1 MDRCSGFQAILENSI
16 SLGRNSGRKNRA
28 LAKKWG
34 LVCRFLVVS
43 LLIPAAR
50 SLGSMSGI
58 APTYPEARICG
69 IVPGLAGSIISC
81 AGSNNSASPPL
92 SYGDASFVGISG
104 GNGFFCALREW
115 TRQPFCWDAMN
126 FSSRSRLSSASY
138 SQIAVGDS
146 HVCGIRSI
154 DGGVD
159 CWRGIGIAAPTN
171 LANLTSI
178 TSGSNFSCGIVASN
192 GSVVCWGDESIQRRF
207 QPSQGSFSSVQA
219 GGQHVCGLYSSFGT
233 VSYCWGDN
241 TYGQLDFPPSVEFF
255 AFALGQRHSCGLDR
269 STRQALCWGDNSTSQ
284 LAAPAGVRFDSIAAG
299 DFYTCGVRS
308 GDLGVTCWGSVSI
321 GLSQSLPG
329 SCSSG
334 QCAAESYALV
344 NATGNSSVCG
354 GFNHVC
360 VSCTRC
366 PEGAIEEVP
375 CGITGGDRQ
384 CSSSPPPPALAP
396 PPPPPGRSRRRRLSN
411 VEIVSVVL
419 GSTGMLLGLV
429 AIAFCSWSRLRKRSE
444 SGRIHHSVNANN
456 GSVTISQQQQLRRQ
470 RSGASYVTGSRR
482 SLGRAET
489 FTLEE
494 LAAATDNF
502 SDDNRIGTGSFGT
515 VYRGVLPDGREVAI
529 KRGGVGSSGM
539 DAIAKKKFQDKE
551 SAFQSELEFLTRLH
565 HRHLVT
571 LVGFCAEDDE
581 RLLVY
586 DFMPNGTVHDHLHGR
601 KEEEHQERQE
611 GGEIVPQQQERI
623 FAINLNSWQ
632 MRIGIALQAARGI
645 EYLHTYAV
653 PPIIHRDIKS
663 SNILIDAE
671 CSARVS
677 DFGLS
682 LMGPSDGES
691 HLSLTAAGTVG
702 YMDPEYYRLQQL
714 TTKSDVYSFGVVL
727 LEILTGKRAIIV
739 ENRLKLRQNP
749 QLPVNVV
756 DFAVPFIL
764 AGQVI
769 SILDPR
775 IGLPEEAD
783 EMEAVLI
790 VAELAE
796 ECVRLEGKERP
807 SMGEIVSR
815 LESAVA
821 VLNRSER
828 RRKKKQELRSSSNSS
843 SSGQL

>member
-1 MDRCSGFQAILENSI
+1 
-16 SLGRNSGRKNRA
+16 
-28 LAKKWG
+28 
-34 LVCRFLVVS
+34 
-43 LLIPAAR
+43 
-50 SLGSMSGI
+50 
-58 APTYPEARICG
+58 
-69 IVPGLAGSIISC
+69 
-81 AGSNNSASPPL
+81 
-92 SYGDASFVGISG
+92 
-104 GNGFFCALREW
+104 
-115 TRQPFCWDAMN
+115 
-126 FSSRSRLSSASY
+126 
-138 SQIAVGDS
+138 
-146 HVCGIRSI
+146 
-154 DGGVD
+154 
-159 CWRGIGIAAPTN
+159 
-171 LANLTSI
+171 
-178 TSGSNFSCGIVASN
+178 
-192 GSVVCWGDESIQRRF
+192 
-207 QPSQGSFSSVQA
+207 
-219 GGQHVCGLYSSFGT
+219 
-233 VSYCWGDN
+233 
-241 TYGQLDFPPSVEFF
+241 
-255 AFALGQRHSCGLDR
+255 
-269 STRQALCWGDNSTSQ
+269 
-284 LAAPAGVRFDSIAAG
+284 
-299 DFYTCGVRS
+299 
-308 GDLGVTCWGSVSI
+308 
-321 GLSQSLPG
+321 
-329 SCSSG
+329 
-334 QCAAESYALV
+334 
-344 NATGNSSVCG
+344 
-354 GFNHVC
+354 
-360 VSCTRC
+360 
-366 PEGAIEEVP
+366 
-375 CGITGGDRQ
+375 
-384 CSSSPPPPALAP
+384 
-396 PPPPPGRSRRRRLSN
+396 
-411 VEIVSVVL
+411 
-419 GSTGMLLGLV
+419 
-429 AIAFCSWSRLRKRSE
+429 
-444 SGRIHHSVNANN
+444 
-456 GSVTISQQQQLRRQ
+456 
-470 RSGASYVTGSRR
+470 
-482 SLGRAET
+482 
-489 FTLEE
+489 E

-586 DFMPNGTVHDHLHGR
+586 DFMPNGT
-601 KEEEHQERQE
+601 
-611 GGEIVPQQQERI
+611 QQERI

-807 SMGEIVSR
+807 SMGEIV
-815 LESAVA
+815 
-821 VLNRSER
+821 
-828 RRKKKQELRSSSNSS
+828 
-843 SSGQL
+843 